1 LICIGPEAKGSD
13 SFTIPAFDLPEVYR
27 ILPAAM
33 PVQMIAYQTA
43 EALGL
48 EAGEMRYLSWV
59 VK

>member
-1 LICIGPEAKGSD
+1 
-13 SFTIPAFDLPEVYR
+13 
-27 ILPAAM
+27 M